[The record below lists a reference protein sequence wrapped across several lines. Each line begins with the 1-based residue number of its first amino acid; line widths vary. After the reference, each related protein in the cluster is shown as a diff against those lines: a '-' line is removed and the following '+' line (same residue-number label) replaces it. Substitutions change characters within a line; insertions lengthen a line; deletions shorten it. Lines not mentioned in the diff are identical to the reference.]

1 MNWDDF
7 VTEYQG
13 LWRNIKP
20 DEITVWKKRVNA
32 LMPADVL
39 AAFGVIE
46 QRLLDKPGRYHPKIG
61 EIEAEAKKAERAR
74 LAHYEPKGPH
84 DPCGLCDDTG
94 VMCFCGNRTG
104 RGNQS
109 EYHLGEYD
117 YNETKF
123 MGGKPSSGGIPCV
136 CIKGR
141 AEKKGFTAAVVEWR
155 TNAMPILAKRF
166 GAVLEGGAIY
176 EAGIIDGMIKAWDEK
191 RKITTGMQAPSTP
204 PVVSEEMTPN
214 VIGDEPDGSIPF

>member
-1 MNWDDF
+1 MDWDDF
-7 VTEYQG
+7 RIEYQAR
-13 LWRNIKP
+13 WRKLKD
-20 DEITVWKKRVNA
+20 DECRVWPGRIEKLQRQ
-32 LMPADVL
+32 DVM
-39 AAFGVIE
+39 AAFAIIE
-46 QRLLDKPGRYHPKIG
+46 RRFLDGARRHHPKIL

-117 YNETKF
+117 YDETKF
-123 MGGKPSSGGIPCV
+123 LAGYPYSSTIPCV
-136 CIKGR
+136 CTKGGADR
-141 AEKKGFTAAVVEWR
+141 KGFTAAVVEWR
-155 TNAMPILAKRF
+155 TDVMPILAKRF
-166 GAVLEGGAIY
+166 GAVLEGSIY
-176 EAGIIDGMIKAWDEK
+176 EEGILDGMIRGWIEK
-191 RKITTGMQAPSTP
+191 GKITTGMQAPSTP
-204 PVVSEEMTPN
+204 PVVSEEIIPN